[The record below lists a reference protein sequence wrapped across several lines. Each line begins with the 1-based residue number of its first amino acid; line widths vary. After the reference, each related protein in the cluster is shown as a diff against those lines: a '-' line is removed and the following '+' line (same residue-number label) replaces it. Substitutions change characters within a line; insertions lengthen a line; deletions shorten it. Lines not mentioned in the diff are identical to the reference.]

1 MYTRLRR
8 PVFFAEGYRVI
19 AGYLEHLGYPAHL
32 LDYITQSDPQFHTW
46 LTPFYATKYKIYPR
60 PITELDSW
68 PEAR

>member
-1 MYTRLRR
+1 M
-8 PVFFAEGYRVI
+8 I